1 MNNSRTPRI
10 HTVTLNAVIGLVSST
25 QNKVPHLVQGDR
37 VTRRAIL
44 LSLCVA
50 AIALFAILVHVDAVY
65 ANVGITSQSS
75 SAHAL
80 APVSSIQPAP
90 IVAKTDIQQG
100 GIISTIQNLFN
111 YVINATVYFPAKTF
125 QEAVEKATRNIFTG
139 QLDLLR
145 APLREVIQVYAF
157 ANAAAFGNLA
167 IPSEVR
173 SIGTRLTQAA
183 VPIWVLS
190 LVLLGMAAL
199 TRSAVG
205 MGYGSTDIAAEGA
218 RWFFI
223 ALASGNGASI
233 VNWVHTG
240 FGALTYAIASA
251 GGSVS
256 AGEFVGAF
264 IPSIDAAKGW
274 PILVLVVGAILGLIT
289 VVVLAVTYLAR
300 YTLLLAIT
308 GLAPLCIACE
318 GIPFTRFVFREWL
331 STFLRLEFLQI
342 INVTVLVIFKAIG
355 FLAAAH
361 GGGVT
366 QAILLITVMLGL
378 SSTLIGINA
387 SVFKQVF
394 GTAIDV
400 VAQMRSA
407 GEQMVR
413 VMGQLAGV
421 AVGLASGGAAAP
433 LPALASA
440 GALGANTM
448 GAGTGGDVAQGAQGS
463 AQQESSPNTA
473 GIARALGNA
482 TSSPFLRGVADG
494 AWAAMDGQRQRAA
507 AGRVVEQQRQAE
519 QRRAES
525 LAREMGATSSEDIEA
540 ISQSIT
546 NPSTGRSSEA
556 MTQAHRDNADLLRG
570 MVREY
575 GNPARAAA
583 VGGYPSFAALAVAM
597 AEERFGGAQGEAAQM
612 ASTLSAAQLSPQPQP
627 ASINV
632 ASATSRTEIADQG
645 SSVRPSSGFL
655 PQAPNTQNA
664 SDSDEAGR
672 SSLPQLSMPVQQ
684 AENHSPISAT
694 GEAITNPQQSAN
706 LSPTVGD
713 AMPTSQ
719 STRQALP
726 SMGVPQT
733 GVGDQTQQSLPPA
746 DSGSSIPPSM
756 INRLPETGISEQ
768 SSERSAPS
776 SDQAQI
782 GFGDAASSMPDR
794 STQPMP
800 SSPAS
805 ILQPPTA
812 SPIAATQT
820 QPFSTQASHFQ
831 DMTLPPNEPPS
842 PSNVSLSDWLSQVPP
857 TPIQGWIN
865 TPPALTDP
873 GSHNLTPYD
882 FGVGAT
888 LAHHTQSSPTHAP
901 LWAQTAHDLRMAF
914 GEQYVTDLLTQTR
927 QQQLGER
934 QLMAQIDAEL
944 SRAPAARSVQRFW
957 LPNTH

>member
-1 MNNSRTPRI
+1 
-10 HTVTLNAVIGLVSST
+10 
-25 QNKVPHLVQGDR
+25 
-37 VTRRAIL
+37 
-44 LSLCVA
+44 
-50 AIALFAILVHVDAVY
+50 VHVDAVY

-80 APVSSIQPAP
+80 APASSIQLAP

-157 ANAAAFGNLA
+157 ANAAVFGNLA

-173 SIGTRLTQAA
+173 TIGTRLTQAA

-205 MGYGSTDIAAEGA
+205 MGYGTTDIAVEGA

-233 VNWVHTG
+233 VNSVHTG

-264 IPSIDAAKGW
+264 IPSLDAAKGW
-274 PILVLVVGAILGLIT
+274 PILVLVIGAILGVIT

-318 GIPFTRFVFREWL
+318 GIPFTRFIFREWL

-361 GGGVT
+361 GGGIT

-440 GALGANTM
+440 GALGANAA
-448 GAGTGGDVAQGAQGS
+448 GAGMSGDIPQATHGS

-482 TSSPFLRGVADG
+482 TGSPFLRGVADG
-494 AWAAMDGQRQRAA
+494 AWATMDGQRQRAA

-525 LAREMGATSSEDIEA
+525 LAREMGATSSVDIEA

-546 NPSTGRSSEA
+546 NPPTGRSSEA
-556 MTQAHRDNADLLRG
+556 MAQAHRDNTDLLRG

-597 AEERFGGAQGEAAQM
+597 AEERLGEAQGDASQM
-612 ASTLSAAQLSPQPQP
+612 ASTPSAAQLSPQPQP

-632 ASATSRTEIADQG
+632 ASATGRAEIADQG
-645 SSVRPSSGFL
+645 SSVRPSSGLL
-655 PQAPNTQNA
+655 PQAPNTQIAANL
-664 SDSDEAGR
+664 DEAGR
-672 SSLPQLSMPVQQ
+672 SSVSQSAIPTQQ
-684 AENHSPISAT
+684 VEGYMPISAT
-694 GEAITNPQQSAN
+694 GDATTNPQQSAN
-706 LSPTVGD
+706 LFPTVGD

-719 STRQALP
+719 STRQALS

-756 INRLPETGISEQ
+756 TNRLPETGISQ
-768 SSERSAPS
+768 QPSKRSAPS

-782 GFGDAASSMPDR
+782 GSGEAPSVGQTTPTLDAASSTSDQ

-800 SSPAS
+800 FSSAS
-805 ILQPPTA
+805 TLSPPTA
-812 SPIAATQT
+812 SPIAAAQT
-820 QPFSTQASHFQ
+820 QPFLTQAPHSQ
-831 DMTLPPNEPPS
+831 DMTLPSNESPS

-914 GEQYVTDLLTQTR
+914 GEQYVTDLLAQTR

-934 QLMAQIDAEL
+934 QLMAQIDSEL